1 MVEVSVIMPAYNA
14 EKHIYDSILSVQN
27 QTFKSWELIVID
39 DNSNDFTSSIVKQ
52 FTLTDERIF
61 LVQHEQNFGTAASR
75 NTGISIAK
83 GRFIAFLDSDDLWL
97 PEKLL
102 KQISFMKEN
111 NFCFTFTSFVKIYED
126 GTRSLPLPVP
136 ELINYRGLLKNSVIG
151 CLTVVYDASLLGK
164 IFMSLNTSR
173 EDYATWLKIL
183 KRIDYAYSLNE
194 VLSVYRIHFN
204 QSSNHKISMAFETF
218 RLFREVESLNMIN
231 SLYFF
236 IHYVS
241 NSLQKNYLP
250 WLYKLTTLRSL

>member
-1 MVEVSVIMPAYNA
+1 
-14 EKHIYDSILSVQN
+14 
-27 QTFKSWELIVID
+27 
-39 DNSNDFTSSIVKQ
+39 
-52 FTLTDERIF
+52 
-61 LVQHEQNFGTAASR
+61 
-75 NTGISIAK
+75 
-83 GRFIAFLDSDDLWL
+83 
-97 PEKLL
+97 
-102 KQISFMKEN
+102 
-111 NFCFTFTSFVKIYED
+111 
-126 GTRSLPLPVP
+126 LPLPVP
-136 ELINYRGLLKNSVIG
+136 EVINYRGLLKNSVIG
-151 CLTVVYDASLLGK
+151 CLTVIYDASLLGK

>member
-1 MVEVSVIMPAYNA
+1 MPAYNA

-39 DNSNDFTSSIVKQ
+39 DNSNDLTSSIVKQ

-111 NFCFTFTSFVKIYED
+111 NFCFTITSFVKIYEE

-151 CLTVVYDASLLGK
+151 CLTVIYDASLLGK
-164 IFMSLNTSR
+164 IFMSFNTSR
-173 EDYATWLKIL
+173 EDYATGLK
-183 KRIDYAYSLNE
+183 
-194 VLSVYRIHFN
+194 F
-204 QSSNHKISMAFETF
+204 
-218 RLFREVESLNMIN
+218 
-231 SLYFF
+231 
-236 IHYVS
+236 
-241 NSLQKNYLP
+241 
-250 WLYKLTTLRSL
+250 